1 MQQPTLTEETQT
13 EAPQAH
19 TLQTSRSSPALH
31 PAQPQ
36 RNTSRGG
43 KRRRR
48 GRSGGEVEE
57 EVQLEAN
64 ISEVQLEDGI
74 SVDLDDVAT
83 LNCEWC
89 KKRVVFDIHKL
100 TILSMSLSFF
110 IPLSVVSLLSLCSLF
125 NEFLQIRIVKK
136 FSSHQYTMKLIL
148 SLVPRVTEVIM
159 SFVMTGKLG
168 NHPLPPTPFLSFL
181 TLFHYLLFSSDF
193 CDRKQV
199 ACTALTNM
207 ERIHGR
213 QFFPFAEVVRFV
225 DSHFVQICNG
235 LKYCTNIFFVLYIVL
250 SCLLVLLMSVLMNIT
265 AKKWW
270 KMLRSAVYRC
280 TSSESH
286 IHASGSGTSEYSFC
300 FFISPLATFLHLFYF
315 LLF

>member
-1 MQQPTLTEETQT
+1 
-13 EAPQAH
+13 
-19 TLQTSRSSPALH
+19 
-31 PAQPQ
+31 
-36 RNTSRGG
+36 
-43 KRRRR
+43 
-48 GRSGGEVEE
+48 
-57 EVQLEAN
+57 
-64 ISEVQLEDGI
+64 
-74 SVDLDDVAT
+74 
-83 LNCEWC
+83 
-89 KKRVVFDIHKL
+89 
-100 TILSMSLSFF
+100 
-110 IPLSVVSLLSLCSLF
+110 
-125 NEFLQIRIVKK
+125 
-136 FSSHQYTMKLIL
+136 
-148 SLVPRVTEVIM
+148 M

-168 NHPLPPTPFLSFL
+168 NHPLPPTPFFSFL

-235 LKYCTNIFFVLYIVL
+235 LKYCTNIFFVLYFVL

-300 FFISPLATFLHLFYF
+300 FFITSCYFFAFVLFSTFLNLFQVKMKIGACLTQTTSSHQQRNWALLLKRF
-315 LLF
+315 LQPQERYIEKKQKNKSQKKKKTNIHRNTEESPV